1 MSDARQITVSI
12 MYFSVILSGM
22 LVFTGAFFTAYDVQS
37 SNENLNELNKQLGQ
51 NVEGTGSAIEDD
63 ARNIDNGIEAGLFY
77 LRGAFNALKTI
88 LGLFTAIPSIA
99 GTIIS
104 SLTLP
109 QWVGGFITI
118 ALTYGYITI
127 VYEGRRN

>member
-1 MSDARQITVSI
+1 MSSARTITVSI

-22 LVFTGAFFTAYDVQS
+22 LFFVSGVAVNYDVQTE
-37 SNENLNELNKQLGQ
+37 NENLNELNKQLGQ

-118 ALTYGYITI
+118 ALTYAYITI

>member
-1 MSDARQITVSI
+1 MSDARSITISI

-22 LVFTGAFFTAYDVQS
+22 LFFTAGVFTNYDVQS
-37 SNENLNELNKQLGQ
+37 DNENLNQLSKDLGQ
-51 NVEGTGSAIEDD
+51 NVQTTGDSLEDD
-63 ARNIDNGIEAGLFY
+63 ARNIDDGVEAGLFY
-77 LRGAFNALKTI
+77 LRGAFNAVKTM

-118 ALTYGYITI
+118 ALTYAYITI

>member
-22 LVFTGAFFTAYDVQS
+22 LVFTGAFFTSYDVQS

-118 ALTYGYITI
+118 ALTYAYITI

>member
-1 MSDARQITVSI
+1 MSDARQITISI

-22 LVFTGAFFTAYDVQS
+22 LFFTAGVFTNYGVQAD
-37 SNENLNELNKQLGQ
+37 NENLNKLNDDLGQ
-51 NVEGTGSAIEDD
+51 NVESTGSAIEDD
-63 ARNIDNGIEAGLFY
+63 AKNIDNGIEAGLFY

-118 ALTYGYITI
+118 ALTYAYITI
-127 VYEGRRN
+127 VYEGRRS

>member
-1 MSDARQITVSI
+1 MSDARNITISI

-22 LVFTGAFFTAYDVQS
+22 LFFTAGVFTNYGVDAD
-37 SNENLNELNKQLGQ
+37 NENLNNLNDDLNQD
-51 NVEGTGSAIEDD
+51 VEETGSGLEGD
-63 ARNIDNGIEAGLFY
+63 AQNIDSGLEAGLFY
-77 LRGAFNALKTI
+77 LRGAFNALKTM

-118 ALTYGYITI
+118 ALTYAYITT
-127 VYEGRRN
+127 VYEARRN